1 MQQWN
6 LLMMIYTTTRWCF
19 FGVPWSIVLNKQKY
33 RQDAIKNQAMSR
45 DFLEMM
51 DNKTS
56 SQIDQS
62 VGLNSS
68 KLLKEKTDD
77 DEDLAGLSWLVRC
90 LPLKLQ
96 SR

>member
-1 MQQWN
+1 
-6 LLMMIYTTTRWCF
+6 
-19 FGVPWSIVLNKQKY
+19 
-33 RQDAIKNQAMSR
+33 MSR

-77 DEDLAGLSWLVRC
+77 DEDLAGLS
-90 LPLKLQ
+90 
-96 SR
+96 